1 MMMFDYILKANLL
14 LQQETL
20 KSRELLN
27 QEKIG
32 RLTKDLKIEERRLQL
47 AKETMSQTIF

>member
-1 MMMFDYILKANLL
+1 MFIFDQILKTFLL

-20 KSRELLN
+20 KSREILN

-32 RLTKDLKIEERRLQL
+32 RLTNDL
-47 AKETMSQTIF
+47 